1 MKKNNIKYAAGAAL
15 LLLGGVVLM
24 SRRSSA
30 ATKSSSS
37 NNSNNDRSDGG
48 LDRGGTLAPPSG
60 EEASK
65 AGGILY
71 DELVACYEDGQISV
85 PSGNAPIEYATA
97 VGEAVACLNDYYASI
112 GVDLASLSGPQREA
126 VNALLAEVSTT
137 FVEGLM
143 QTATPPPRAS
153 WAQRFSDAVAGLTS
167 GGTAVPW
174 IIIRRVIE

>member
-1 MKKNNIKYAAGAAL
+1 MKSNNLKYAAGAAL

-37 NNSNNDRSDGG
+37 NSNNDRSDGG
-48 LDRGGTLAPPSG
+48 LDRGSTLAPPSV
-60 EEASK
+60 EETSK

-112 GVDLASLSGPQREA
+112 GVNLASLSGPQREA
-126 VNALLAEVSTT
+126 VNTLLAEVSTT

-143 QTATPPPRAS
+143 QTATPPPRAG
-153 WAQRFSDAVAGLTS
+153 WAQRFSDVVAGLTS
-167 GGTAVPW
+167 GGTAVPG